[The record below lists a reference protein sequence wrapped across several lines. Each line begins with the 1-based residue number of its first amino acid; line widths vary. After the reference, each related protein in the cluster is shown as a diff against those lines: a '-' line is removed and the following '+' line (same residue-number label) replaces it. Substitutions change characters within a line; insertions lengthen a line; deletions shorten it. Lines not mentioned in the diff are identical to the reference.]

1 LYLSALISVIY
12 RGPTPIEEVCMNRT
26 YENVVEF
33 HGHSCPGLALGFRTA
48 IAAMKWLNANRSEDE
63 EIVAVVEND
72 SCAVDAIQVITG
84 CTFGKG
90 NLLFRDIG
98 KRGYTF
104 CNRRTGKGIRI
115 VERYAPLDSPRHQ
128 ELRKAVF
135 SATATE
141 QQRQEWQDLRQHT
154 IDDILRAPES
164 SVLSI
169 AETNAAPPPQA
180 RVFDS
185 LICSRCG
192 EKVMETRAVKTDAG
206 VYCADCAKRPDN

>member
-1 LYLSALISVIY
+1 
-12 RGPTPIEEVCMNRT
+12 MNNGNLKT
-26 YENVVEF
+26 YEDVVEF

-48 IAAMKWLNANRSEDE
+48 VTAMKWLGANRSEDE
-63 EIVAVVEND
+63 EIVAIVEND
-72 SCAVDAIQVITG
+72 SCAVDAIQVMTG

-104 CNRRTGKGIRI
+104 CDRRTGKGIRI
-115 VERYAPLDSPRHQ
+115 VERYAPLESPKIQ
-128 ELRKAVF
+128 ELGKAVF
-135 SATATE
+135 GGTATE
-141 QQRQEWQDLRQHT
+141 KQREEWQDLRQHT
-154 IDDILRAPES
+154 INGILAAPES

-169 AETNAAPPPQA
+169 AETKAALPPQA

-192 EKVMETRAVKTDAG
+192 EKVMEPRAVKTDSG
-206 VYCADCAKRPDN
+206 VYCADCASQPVK